1 MKRKLTGKAANPMR
15 ARDEKLLQKLAAYL
29 NFHADA
35 VTEAD
40 VRALSSEFSLPG
52 AQAFALLLAGAL
64 GLDAAENEDDARTV
78 REDFPRMLHPL
89 DAAAYADDPYARAL
103 RAAASR
109 EQSLPD
115 NPTDPAA
122 HSHASRAALSRE
134 DISQTLHPRCAAA
147 DAGAPRESNAD
158 ERRSAS
164 WTLLPQNA
172 AAGTDAPRE
181 SSADERR
188 SASCT
193 LLPQN
198 AAADT
203 DAPRESNADERRSA
217 SCTLLPQN
225 AAADTDAPRE
235 SNADERR
242 SASCT
247 LLPQNAAADT
257 DAPRESNADERRS
270 ALCTLLPQNAAAD
283 AGAPRES
290 NADERR
296 SASWTLLPQN
306 AAAGADAP
314 RESSADE
321 RRSASWTLLP
331 QNAAAGTDAPREP
344 SAGERRSS
352 SCTLL
357 PQNAAAGADAPRE
370 SSADE
375 RRSASWTL
383 LPQNAAAD
391 AGAPRESNA
400 DGHEDASRTRRSR
413 NTLGREN
420 ASQAGAFE
428 LGYASY
434 RPYELFVADDLRA
447 YPDGAVL
454 PVLGYFTRPF
464 AYPVLTENGREWMTA
479 TPNEINTIRP
489 MAEAAHGHV
498 LTLGLGLGYFAFH
511 ALLNPRVE
519 RVTAVERSADAIR
532 LFRERILPAFPR
544 PERLTIL
551 QADAFAAAPALYQ
564 SGQYDFVFAD
574 LWHDA
579 ADGLPMYERLKKMEV
594 PGPEYRYWIEK
605 TLEFYR

>member
-1 MKRKLTGKAANPMR
+1 MRRKPTGKAANPMR
-15 ARDEKLLQKLAAYL
+15 ARDGKLLQKLAVYL

-40 VRALSSEFSLPG
+40 VRALADEFSLTN

-89 DAAAYADDPYARAL
+89 DAAAYANDPYARAL

-164 WTLLPQNA
+164 CTLLPQNA
-172 AAGTDAPRE
+172 AAGADAPRESNADERKRASCTLLPQNAAAGVDAPCE

-198 AAADT
+198 AAAGA
-203 DAPRESNADERRSA
+203 DAPRESNAGGHK
-217 SCTLLPQN
+217 
-225 AAADTDAPRE
+225 DA
-235 SNADERR
+235 
-242 SASCT
+242 
-247 LLPQNAAADT
+247 L
-257 DAPRESNADERRS
+257 
-270 ALCTLLPQNAAAD
+270 
-283 AGAPRES
+283 
-290 NADERR
+290 
-296 SASWTLLPQN
+296 
-306 AAAGADAP
+306 
-314 RESSADE
+314 
-321 RRSASWTLLP
+321 
-331 QNAAAGTDAPREP
+331 
-344 SAGERRSS
+344 
-352 SCTLL
+352 
-357 PQNAAAGADAPRE
+357 
-370 SSADE
+370 
-375 RRSASWTL
+375 
-383 LPQNAAAD
+383 
-391 AGAPRESNA
+391 
-400 DGHEDASRTRRSR
+400 RTRRSR
-413 NTLGREN
+413 NTLGRKN

-544 PERLTIL
+544 PECLTIL

-579 ADGLPMYERLKKMEV
+579 ADGLPMYERLKQMEV

>member
-1 MKRKLTGKAANPMR
+1 MR
-15 ARDEKLLQKLAAYL
+15 ARDGKLLQKLAVYL

-40 VRALSSEFSLPG
+40 VRALADEFSLTN

-89 DAAAYADDPYARAL
+89 DAAAYANDPYARAL

-158 ERRSAS
+158 ERKR
-164 WTLLPQNA
+164 
-172 AAGTDAPRE
+172 
-181 SSADERR
+181 
-188 SASCT
+188 
-193 LLPQN
+193 
-198 AAADT
+198 
-203 DAPRESNADERRSA
+203 
-217 SCTLLPQN
+217 
-225 AAADTDAPRE
+225 
-235 SNADERR
+235 
-242 SASCT
+242 
-247 LLPQNAAADT
+247 
-257 DAPRESNADERRS
+257 
-270 ALCTLLPQNAAAD
+270 
-283 AGAPRES
+283 
-290 NADERR
+290 
-296 SASWTLLPQN
+296 ASWTLLPQN

-314 RESSADE
+314 RES
-321 RRSASWTLLP
+321 
-331 QNAAAGTDAPREP
+331 NAG
-344 SAGERRSS
+344 
-352 SCTLL
+352 
-357 PQNAAAGADAPRE
+357 
-370 SSADE
+370 
-375 RRSASWTL
+375 
-383 LPQNAAAD
+383 
-391 AGAPRESNA
+391 
-400 DGHEDASRTRRSR
+400 GHEDALRTRRSR

-544 PERLTIL
+544 PECLTIL

-579 ADGLPMYERLKKMEV
+579 ADGLPMYERLKQMEV

>member
-1 MKRKLTGKAANPMR
+1 MKRKPTGKAANPMR
-15 ARDEKLLQKLAAYL
+15 ARDEKLLQKLAVYL

-64 GLDAAENEDDARTV
+64 GLDAAENEDDARAV

-89 DAAAYADDPYARAL
+89 DAAVYANDPYARAL

-164 WTLLPQNA
+164 CTLLPQNAAAGADAPRESNADERKRASWTLLPQNA
-172 AAGTDAPRE
+172 AAG
-181 SSADERR
+181 
-188 SASCT
+188 
-193 LLPQN
+193 
-198 AAADT
+198 T

-217 SCTLLPQN
+217 SCTLH
-225 AAADTDAPRE
+225 PR
-235 SNADERR
+235 
-242 SASCT
+242 C
-247 LLPQNAAADT
+247 
-257 DAPRESNADERRS
+257 
-270 ALCTLLPQNAAAD
+270 
-283 AGAPRES
+283 
-290 NADERR
+290 
-296 SASWTLLPQN
+296 

-314 RESSADE
+314 RESNADK
-321 RRSASWTLLP
+321 
-331 QNAAAGTDAPREP
+331 
-344 SAGERRSS
+344 
-352 SCTLL
+352 
-357 PQNAAAGADAPRE
+357 
-370 SSADE
+370 

-489 MAEAAHGHV
+489 AAEAAHGHV

>member
-15 ARDEKLLQKLAAYL
+15 ARDEKLLQKLAVYL

-89 DAAAYADDPYARAL
+89 DAAAYANDPYARAL

-109 EQSLPD
+109 KQSLPD

-134 DISQTLHPRCAAA
+134 DISQTLHPWCAAA
-147 DAGAPRESNAD
+147 GADAPCESSAD
-158 ERRSAS
+158 ERRSAL

-181 SSADERR
+181 S
-188 SASCT
+188 
-193 LLPQN
+193 
-198 AAADT
+198 
-203 DAPRESNADERRSA
+203 NADERRSA
-217 SCTLLPQN
+217 SWP
-225 AAADTDAPRE
+225 
-235 SNADERR
+235 
-242 SASCT
+242 
-247 LLPQNAAADT
+247 
-257 DAPRESNADERRS
+257 
-270 ALCTLLPQNAAAD
+270 LLPQNAAAD

-290 NADERR
+290 NA
-296 SASWTLLPQN
+296 
-306 AAAGADAP
+306 G
-314 RESSADE
+314 
-321 RRSASWTLLP
+321 
-331 QNAAAGTDAPREP
+331 
-344 SAGERRSS
+344 
-352 SCTLL
+352 
-357 PQNAAAGADAPRE
+357 
-370 SSADE
+370 
-375 RRSASWTL
+375 
-383 LPQNAAAD
+383 
-391 AGAPRESNA
+391 
-400 DGHEDASRTRRSR
+400 GHEDASRTRRSR

-489 MAEAAHGHV
+489 MAEAAHGRV

-551 QADAFAAAPALYQ
+551 QADAFATAPALYQ

>member
-1 MKRKLTGKAANPMR
+1 MKRKPTGKAANPMR
-15 ARDEKLLQKLAAYL
+15 ARDEKLLQKLAVYL

-52 AQAFALLLAGAL
+52 AQAFAFLLAGAL

-89 DAAAYADDPYARAL
+89 DAAACANDPYARAL
-103 RAAASR
+103 RATASR
-109 EQSLPD
+109 EQNAPD
-115 NPTDPAA
+115 SPTDAA
-122 HSHASRAALSRE
+122 TRSHASRAALSRE
-134 DISQTLHPRCAAA
+134 DISQTHHPRNIEICADAPRESRADGRENASQTLHPQSAATDADASRERNTAGREDDSRTLRSQNAAA
-147 DAGAPRESNAD
+147 SADAPREPNADGRENASQTIFPQSTTVDTDAPRESCADGHESASRTILPQNAAASAGAPREPSADGRENASRTLLPQSTAASTDASRKRNAD
-158 ERRSAS
+158 GHENVSRTFLPQSTVAIADAPREPNADGREDAS

-172 AAGTDAPRE
+172 AA
-181 SSADERR
+181 SA
-188 SASCT
+188 
-193 LLPQN
+193 
-198 AAADT
+198 
-203 DAPRESNADERRSA
+203 
-217 SCTLLPQN
+217 
-225 AAADTDAPRE
+225 
-235 SNADERR
+235 
-242 SASCT
+242 
-247 LLPQNAAADT
+247 
-257 DAPRESNADERRS
+257 
-270 ALCTLLPQNAAAD
+270 
-283 AGAPRES
+283 
-290 NADERR
+290 
-296 SASWTLLPQN
+296 
-306 AAAGADAP
+306 
-314 RESSADE
+314 
-321 RRSASWTLLP
+321 
-331 QNAAAGTDAPREP
+331 
-344 SAGERRSS
+344 
-352 SCTLL
+352 
-357 PQNAAAGADAPRE
+357 
-370 SSADE
+370 
-375 RRSASWTL
+375 
-383 LPQNAAAD
+383 
-391 AGAPRESNA
+391 
-400 DGHEDASRTRRSR
+400 DASREP
-413 NTLGREN
+413 NALGREN

-454 PVLGYFTRPF
+454 PVLGYFAQPF

-551 QADAFAAAPALYQ
+551 QADAFATAPALYQ

>member
-1 MKRKLTGKAANPMR
+1 MRRKPTGKAANPMR
-15 ARDEKLLQKLAAYL
+15 ARDGKLLQKLAVYL

-40 VRALSSEFSLPG
+40 VRALADEFSLTN

-89 DAAAYADDPYARAL
+89 DAAAYANDPYARAL

-158 ERRSAS
+158 ERKR
-164 WTLLPQNA
+164 
-172 AAGTDAPRE
+172 
-181 SSADERR
+181 
-188 SASCT
+188 
-193 LLPQN
+193 
-198 AAADT
+198 
-203 DAPRESNADERRSA
+203 
-217 SCTLLPQN
+217 
-225 AAADTDAPRE
+225 
-235 SNADERR
+235 
-242 SASCT
+242 
-247 LLPQNAAADT
+247 
-257 DAPRESNADERRS
+257 
-270 ALCTLLPQNAAAD
+270 
-283 AGAPRES
+283 
-290 NADERR
+290 
-296 SASWTLLPQN
+296 ASWTLLPQN

-314 RESSADE
+314 RES
-321 RRSASWTLLP
+321 
-331 QNAAAGTDAPREP
+331 NAG
-344 SAGERRSS
+344 
-352 SCTLL
+352 
-357 PQNAAAGADAPRE
+357 
-370 SSADE
+370 
-375 RRSASWTL
+375 
-383 LPQNAAAD
+383 
-391 AGAPRESNA
+391 
-400 DGHEDASRTRRSR
+400 GHEDALRTRRSR

-544 PERLTIL
+544 PECLTIL

-579 ADGLPMYERLKKMEV
+579 ADGLPMYERLKQMEV

>member
-1 MKRKLTGKAANPMR
+1 MKRKHAGKAANPMR
-15 ARDEKLLQKLAAYL
+15 ARDEKLLQKLAVYL

-40 VRALSSEFSLPG
+40 VRALADEFSLPD

-89 DAAAYADDPYARAL
+89 DAAAYANDPYARAL

-122 HSHASRAALSRE
+122 HSHASRAALSHE

-147 DAGAPRESNAD
+147 
-158 ERRSAS
+158 
-164 WTLLPQNA
+164 
-172 AAGTDAPRE
+172 GT
-181 SSADERR
+181 
-188 SASCT
+188 
-193 LLPQN
+193 
-198 AAADT
+198 
-203 DAPRESNADERRSA
+203 
-217 SCTLLPQN
+217 
-225 AAADTDAPRE
+225 
-235 SNADERR
+235 
-242 SASCT
+242 
-247 LLPQNAAADT
+247 
-257 DAPRESNADERRS
+257 
-270 ALCTLLPQNAAAD
+270 
-283 AGAPRES
+283 
-290 NADERR
+290 
-296 SASWTLLPQN
+296 
-306 AAAGADAP
+306 DAP

-331 QNAAAGTDAPREP
+331 QNAAAGTDAPRE
-344 SAGERRSS
+344 S
-352 SCTLL
+352 
-357 PQNAAAGADAPRE
+357 N
-370 SSADE
+370 ADE

-454 PVLGYFTRPF
+454 PVLGYFAQPF
-464 AYPVLTENGREWMTA
+464 SYPVLTENGREWMTA

-489 MAEAAHGHV
+489 AAEAAHGHV

-532 LFRERILPAFPR
+532 LFRERILPAFPH
-544 PERLTIL
+544 PECLTIL
-551 QADAFAAAPALYQ
+551 QADAFAAAPALYR

-579 ADGLPMYERLKKMEV
+579 ADGLPMYERLKHMEV

>member
-1 MKRKLTGKAANPMR
+1 MR
-15 ARDEKLLQKLAAYL
+15 ARDGKLLQKLAVYL

-64 GLDAAENEDDARTV
+64 GLDAAENEDDARIV

-89 DAAAYADDPYARAL
+89 DAAAYANDPYARAL

-115 NPTDPAA
+115 TTTDPAA
-122 HSHASRAALSRE
+122 RSHASRAALSRE

-147 DAGAPRESNAD
+147 DAGAPRESNAGG
-158 ERRSAS
+158 RRSAS
-164 WTLLPQNA
+164 CTLLPQNA

-181 SSADERR
+181 S
-188 SASCT
+188 
-193 LLPQN
+193 N
-198 AAADT
+198 A
-203 DAPRESNADERRSA
+203 
-217 SCTLLPQN
+217 
-225 AAADTDAPRE
+225 
-235 SNADERR
+235 
-242 SASCT
+242 
-247 LLPQNAAADT
+247 
-257 DAPRESNADERRS
+257 
-270 ALCTLLPQNAAAD
+270 
-283 AGAPRES
+283 G
-290 NADERR
+290 
-296 SASWTLLPQN
+296 
-306 AAAGADAP
+306 
-314 RESSADE
+314 
-321 RRSASWTLLP
+321 
-331 QNAAAGTDAPREP
+331 
-344 SAGERRSS
+344 
-352 SCTLL
+352 
-357 PQNAAAGADAPRE
+357 
-370 SSADE
+370 
-375 RRSASWTL
+375 
-383 LPQNAAAD
+383 
-391 AGAPRESNA
+391 
-400 DGHEDASRTRRSR
+400 GHEDASRTRRSR
-413 NTLGREN
+413 NTLGHEN
-420 ASQAGAFE
+420 TSQAGAFE

-551 QADAFAAAPALYQ
+551 QADAFAAAPALYR

-579 ADGLPMYERLKKMEV
+579 ADGLPMYERLKHMEV

>member
-15 ARDEKLLQKLAAYL
+15 ARDEKLLQKLAVYL

-89 DAAAYADDPYARAL
+89 DAAAYANDPYARAL

-122 HSHASRAALSRE
+122 HSHASRAAASRE

-147 DAGAPRESNAD
+147 DAGAPRESNA
-158 ERRSAS
+158 
-164 WTLLPQNA
+164 
-172 AAGTDAPRE
+172 G
-181 SSADERR
+181 ERR

-203 DAPRESNADERRSA
+203 DAPCESN
-217 SCTLLPQN
+217 
-225 AAADTDAPRE
+225 
-235 SNADERR
+235 
-242 SASCT
+242 
-247 LLPQNAAADT
+247 
-257 DAPRESNADERRS
+257 
-270 ALCTLLPQNAAAD
+270 
-283 AGAPRES
+283 
-290 NADERR
+290 
-296 SASWTLLPQN
+296 
-306 AAAGADAP
+306 
-314 RESSADE
+314 
-321 RRSASWTLLP
+321 
-331 QNAAAGTDAPREP
+331 
-344 SAGERRSS
+344 
-352 SCTLL
+352 
-357 PQNAAAGADAPRE
+357 
-370 SSADE
+370 ADE

-400 DGHEDASRTRRSR
+400 GGHEDASRTRRSR

-420 ASQAGAFE
+420 TSQAGAFE

-489 MAEAAHGHV
+489 AAEAAHGRV

-551 QADAFAAAPALYQ
+551 QADAFAAAPALYR

>member
-1 MKRKLTGKAANPMR
+1 MR
-15 ARDEKLLQKLAAYL
+15 ARDGKLLQKLAVYL

-40 VRALSSEFSLPG
+40 VRALADEFSLTN

-89 DAAAYADDPYARAL
+89 DAAAYANDPYARAL

-147 DAGAPRESNAD
+147 DAGAPRESNAGG
-158 ERRSAS
+158 RRSAS
-164 WTLLPQNA
+164 
-172 AAGTDAPRE
+172 
-181 SSADERR
+181 
-188 SASCT
+188 
-193 LLPQN
+193 
-198 AAADT
+198 
-203 DAPRESNADERRSA
+203 
-217 SCTLLPQN
+217 
-225 AAADTDAPRE
+225 
-235 SNADERR
+235 
-242 SASCT
+242 
-247 LLPQNAAADT
+247 
-257 DAPRESNADERRS
+257 
-270 ALCTLLPQNAAAD
+270 CTLLPQNAAAD

-290 NADERR
+290 NA
-296 SASWTLLPQN
+296 
-306 AAAGADAP
+306 G
-314 RESSADE
+314 
-321 RRSASWTLLP
+321 
-331 QNAAAGTDAPREP
+331 
-344 SAGERRSS
+344 
-352 SCTLL
+352 
-357 PQNAAAGADAPRE
+357 
-370 SSADE
+370 
-375 RRSASWTL
+375 
-383 LPQNAAAD
+383 
-391 AGAPRESNA
+391 
-400 DGHEDASRTRRSR
+400 GHEDALRTRRSR

-579 ADGLPMYERLKKMEV
+579 ADGLPMYERLKQMEV

>member
-1 MKRKLTGKAANPMR
+1 MGAPHEPSA
-15 ARDEKLLQKLAAYL
+15 DERRSASWTLLPQ
-29 NFHADA
+29 N
-35 VTEAD
+35 
-40 VRALSSEFSLPG
+40 
-52 AQAFALLLAGAL
+52 
-64 GLDAAENEDDARTV
+64 
-78 REDFPRMLHPL
+78 
-89 DAAAYADDPYARAL
+89 
-103 RAAASR
+103 
-109 EQSLPD
+109 
-115 NPTDPAA
+115 
-122 HSHASRAALSRE
+122 
-134 DISQTLHPRCAAA
+134 AAA

-164 WTLLPQNA
+164 
-172 AAGTDAPRE
+172 
-181 SSADERR
+181 
-188 SASCT
+188 
-193 LLPQN
+193 
-198 AAADT
+198 
-203 DAPRESNADERRSA
+203 
-217 SCTLLPQN
+217 
-225 AAADTDAPRE
+225 
-235 SNADERR
+235 
-242 SASCT
+242 
-247 LLPQNAAADT
+247 
-257 DAPRESNADERRS
+257 
-270 ALCTLLPQNAAAD
+270 CTLLPQNAAAD

-314 RESSADE
+314 RESNADE
-321 RRSASWTLLP
+321 RKRASWTLLP
-331 QNAAAGTDAPREP
+331 QNAAAGTD
-344 SAGERRSS
+344 
-352 SCTLL
+352 
-357 PQNAAAGADAPRE
+357 
-370 SSADE
+370 
-375 RRSASWTL
+375 
-383 LPQNAAAD
+383 
-391 AGAPRESNA
+391 APRESNA

-420 ASQAGAFE
+420 TSQAGAFE

-454 PVLGYFTRPF
+454 PVLGYFAQPF

-532 LFRERILPAFPR
+532 LFRERILPTFPR

-551 QADAFAAAPALYQ
+551 QADAFAAAPALYR

-579 ADGLPMYERLKKMEV
+579 ADGLPMYERLKHMEV

>member
-15 ARDEKLLQKLAAYL
+15 ARDEKLLQKLAVYL

-89 DAAAYADDPYARAL
+89 DAAAYANDPYARAL

-115 NPTDPAA
+115 NPADPAA

-181 SSADERR
+181 SNAGGRR

-193 LLPQN
+193 LHPQ
-198 AAADT
+198 
-203 DAPRESNADERRSA
+203 
-217 SCTLLPQN
+217 
-225 AAADTDAPRE
+225 
-235 SNADERR
+235 
-242 SASCT
+242 
-247 LLPQNAAADT
+247 
-257 DAPRESNADERRS
+257 
-270 ALCTLLPQNAAAD
+270 
-283 AGAPRES
+283 
-290 NADERR
+290 
-296 SASWTLLPQN
+296 
-306 AAAGADAP
+306 
-314 RESSADE
+314 
-321 RRSASWTLLP
+321 
-331 QNAAAGTDAPREP
+331 
-344 SAGERRSS
+344 
-352 SCTLL
+352 
-357 PQNAAAGADAPRE
+357 
-370 SSADE
+370 
-375 RRSASWTL
+375 
-383 LPQNAAAD
+383 
-391 AGAPRESNA
+391 
-400 DGHEDASRTRRSR
+400 

-532 LFRERILPAFPR
+532 LFRERILPTFPR

-551 QADAFAAAPALYQ
+551 QADAFAAAPALYR

-579 ADGLPMYERLKKMEV
+579 ADGLPMYERLKHMEV

>member
-1 MKRKLTGKAANPMR
+1 MKRKPTGKAANPMR
-15 ARDEKLLQKLAAYL
+15 ARDEKLLQKLAVYL

-40 VRALSSEFSLPG
+40 VRALADEFSLTN

-64 GLDAAENEDDARTV
+64 GLDAAENEEDARTV

-89 DAAAYADDPYARAL
+89 DAAAYANDPYARAL

-115 NPTDPAA
+115 KPTDPAA
-122 HSHASRAALSRE
+122 HFHASRAALSRE
-134 DISQTLHPRCAAA
+134 DISHTLHPRCAAA
-147 DAGAPRESNAD
+147 DAGAPRESNA
-158 ERRSAS
+158 
-164 WTLLPQNA
+164 
-172 AAGTDAPRE
+172 GG
-181 SSADERR
+181 RR

-198 AAADT
+198 AAAGT

-235 SNADERR
+235 SNAGGRR
-242 SASCT
+242 SAS
-247 LLPQNAAADT
+247 
-257 DAPRESNADERRS
+257 
-270 ALCTLLPQNAAAD
+270 CTLLPQNAAAD

-296 SASWTLLPQN
+296 SASCTLLPQN

-331 QNAAAGTDAPREP
+331 QNAAAGTDAPRE
-344 SAGERRSS
+344 SNADERRSAS
-352 SCTLL
+352 WTLL
-357 PQNAAAGADAPRE
+357 PQNAAAGTDAPRE
-370 SSADE
+370 SNAGE
-375 RRSASWTL
+375 RKSASWTL

-400 DGHEDASRTRRSR
+400 DERRSASCTLLPQNAAAGADAPRESNAGGHEDALRTRRSR

-544 PERLTIL
+544 PECLTIL

-579 ADGLPMYERLKKMEV
+579 ADGLPMYERLKQMEV

>member
-1 MKRKLTGKAANPMR
+1 MRRKPTGKATNPMR
-15 ARDEKLLQKLAAYL
+15 ARDGKLLQKLAVYL

-40 VRALSSEFSLPG
+40 VRALADEFSLTN

-89 DAAAYADDPYARAL
+89 DAAAYANDPYARAL

-115 NPTDPAA
+115 KPTDPAA
-122 HSHASRAALSRE
+122 HFHASRAALSRE
-134 DISQTLHPRCAAA
+134 DISHTLHPRCAAA

-158 ERRSAS
+158 ERKRASWTLLPQNAAAGADAPRESNADERKRAS

-181 SSADERR
+181 S
-188 SASCT
+188 
-193 LLPQN
+193 N
-198 AAADT
+198 A
-203 DAPRESNADERRSA
+203 
-217 SCTLLPQN
+217 
-225 AAADTDAPRE
+225 
-235 SNADERR
+235 
-242 SASCT
+242 
-247 LLPQNAAADT
+247 
-257 DAPRESNADERRS
+257 
-270 ALCTLLPQNAAAD
+270 
-283 AGAPRES
+283 G
-290 NADERR
+290 ERR

-314 RESSADE
+314 RES
-321 RRSASWTLLP
+321 
-331 QNAAAGTDAPREP
+331 NAG
-344 SAGERRSS
+344 
-352 SCTLL
+352 
-357 PQNAAAGADAPRE
+357 
-370 SSADE
+370 
-375 RRSASWTL
+375 
-383 LPQNAAAD
+383 
-391 AGAPRESNA
+391 
-400 DGHEDASRTRRSR
+400 GHEDALRTRRSR

-544 PERLTIL
+544 PECLTIL

-579 ADGLPMYERLKKMEV
+579 ADGLPMYERLKQMEV

>member
-1 MKRKLTGKAANPMR
+1 MRRKPTGKAANPMR
-15 ARDEKLLQKLAAYL
+15 ARDGKLLQKLAVYL

-40 VRALSSEFSLPG
+40 VRALADEFSLTN

-89 DAAAYADDPYARAL
+89 DAAAYANDPYARAL

-164 WTLLPQNA
+164 
-172 AAGTDAPRE
+172 
-181 SSADERR
+181 
-188 SASCT
+188 CT

-203 DAPRESNADERRSA
+203 DAPRESNAGGRRSA
-217 SCTLLPQN
+217 S
-225 AAADTDAPRE
+225 
-235 SNADERR
+235 
-242 SASCT
+242 
-247 LLPQNAAADT
+247 
-257 DAPRESNADERRS
+257 
-270 ALCTLLPQNAAAD
+270 CTLLPQNAAAD

-290 NADERR
+290 NA
-296 SASWTLLPQN
+296 
-306 AAAGADAP
+306 G
-314 RESSADE
+314 
-321 RRSASWTLLP
+321 
-331 QNAAAGTDAPREP
+331 
-344 SAGERRSS
+344 
-352 SCTLL
+352 
-357 PQNAAAGADAPRE
+357 
-370 SSADE
+370 
-375 RRSASWTL
+375 
-383 LPQNAAAD
+383 
-391 AGAPRESNA
+391 
-400 DGHEDASRTRRSR
+400 GHEDALRTRRSR

-544 PERLTIL
+544 PECLTIL

-579 ADGLPMYERLKKMEV
+579 ADGLPMYERLKQMEV

>member
-1 MKRKLTGKAANPMR
+1 MRRKPTGKAANPMR
-15 ARDEKLLQKLAAYL
+15 ARDGKLLQKLAVYL

-40 VRALSSEFSLPG
+40 VRALADEFSLTN

-89 DAAAYADDPYARAL
+89 DAAAYANDPYARAL

-147 DAGAPRESNAD
+147 GA
-158 ERRSAS
+158 
-164 WTLLPQNA
+164 
-172 AAGTDAPRE
+172 
-181 SSADERR
+181 
-188 SASCT
+188 
-193 LLPQN
+193 
-198 AAADT
+198 

-225 AAADTDAPRE
+225 AAAGTDAPRE
-235 SNADERR
+235 SNADERKR
-242 SASCT
+242 ASCT
-247 LLPQNAAADT
+247 LLPQNAAAGA
-257 DAPRESNADERRS
+257 DAPCESSADERRS
-270 ALCTLLPQNAAAD
+270 ASCTLLPQNAAAD

-296 SASWTLLPQN
+296 SAS
-306 AAAGADAP
+306 
-314 RESSADE
+314 
-321 RRSASWTLLP
+321 
-331 QNAAAGTDAPREP
+331 
-344 SAGERRSS
+344 
-352 SCTLL
+352 CTLL

-370 SSADE
+370 S
-375 RRSASWTL
+375 
-383 LPQNAAAD
+383 NA
-391 AGAPRESNA
+391 G
-400 DGHEDASRTRRSR
+400 GHEDALRTRRSR

-544 PERLTIL
+544 PECLTIL

-579 ADGLPMYERLKKMEV
+579 ADGLPMYERLKQMEV

>member
-1 MKRKLTGKAANPMR
+1 MR
-15 ARDEKLLQKLAAYL
+15 ARDGKLLQKLAVYL

-40 VRALSSEFSLPG
+40 VRALADEFSLTN

-89 DAAAYADDPYARAL
+89 DAAAYANDPYARAL

-115 NPTDPAA
+115 KPTDPAA
-122 HSHASRAALSRE
+122 HFHASRAALSRE
-134 DISQTLHPRCAAA
+134 DISHTLHPRCAAA
-147 DAGAPRESNAD
+147 DAGAPRVSNAGG
-158 ERRSAS
+158 RRSAS
-164 WTLLPQNA
+164 CTLLPQNA

-181 SSADERR
+181 S
-188 SASCT
+188 
-193 LLPQN
+193 N
-198 AAADT
+198 A
-203 DAPRESNADERRSA
+203 
-217 SCTLLPQN
+217 
-225 AAADTDAPRE
+225 
-235 SNADERR
+235 
-242 SASCT
+242 
-247 LLPQNAAADT
+247 
-257 DAPRESNADERRS
+257 
-270 ALCTLLPQNAAAD
+270 
-283 AGAPRES
+283 G
-290 NADERR
+290 ERR

-314 RESSADE
+314 RES
-321 RRSASWTLLP
+321 
-331 QNAAAGTDAPREP
+331 NAG
-344 SAGERRSS
+344 
-352 SCTLL
+352 
-357 PQNAAAGADAPRE
+357 
-370 SSADE
+370 
-375 RRSASWTL
+375 
-383 LPQNAAAD
+383 
-391 AGAPRESNA
+391 
-400 DGHEDASRTRRSR
+400 GHEDALRTRRSR

-544 PERLTIL
+544 PECLTIL

-579 ADGLPMYERLKKMEV
+579 ADGLPMYERLKQMEV

>member
-1 MKRKLTGKAANPMR
+1 MKRKHAGKAANPMR
-15 ARDEKLLQKLAAYL
+15 ARDEKLLQKLAVYL

-89 DAAAYADDPYARAL
+89 DAAAYANDPYARAL

-164 WTLLPQNA
+164 CTLLPQNA
-172 AAGTDAPRE
+172 AAG
-181 SSADERR
+181 AD
-188 SASCT
+188 
-193 LLPQN
+193 
-198 AAADT
+198 
-203 DAPRESNADERRSA
+203 
-217 SCTLLPQN
+217 
-225 AAADTDAPRE
+225 
-235 SNADERR
+235 
-242 SASCT
+242 
-247 LLPQNAAADT
+247 
-257 DAPRESNADERRS
+257 
-270 ALCTLLPQNAAAD
+270 
-283 AGAPRES
+283 APRES

-306 AAAGADAP
+306 AAAG
-314 RESSADE
+314 
-321 RRSASWTLLP
+321 
-331 QNAAAGTDAPREP
+331 TD
-344 SAGERRSS
+344 
-352 SCTLL
+352 
-357 PQNAAAGADAPRE
+357 
-370 SSADE
+370 
-375 RRSASWTL
+375 
-383 LPQNAAAD
+383 
-391 AGAPRESNA
+391 APRESNA
-400 DGHEDASRTRRSR
+400 GGHEDASRTRRSR

-551 QADAFAAAPALYQ
+551 QADAFAAAPALYR

-579 ADGLPMYERLKKMEV
+579 ADGLPMYERLKHMEV

-605 TLEFYR
+605 TLEFY

>member
-1 MKRKLTGKAANPMR
+1 MR
-15 ARDEKLLQKLAAYL
+15 ARDEKLLQKLAVYL

-40 VRALSSEFSLPG
+40 VRALADEFSLTN

-64 GLDAAENEDDARTV
+64 GLDAAENEEDARTV

-89 DAAAYADDPYARAL
+89 DAAAYANDPYARAL

-115 NPTDPAA
+115 KPTDPAA
-122 HSHASRAALSRE
+122 HFHASRAALSRE
-134 DISQTLHPRCAAA
+134 DISHTLHPRCAAA
-147 DAGAPRESNAD
+147 DAGAPRESNA
-158 ERRSAS
+158 
-164 WTLLPQNA
+164 
-172 AAGTDAPRE
+172 GG
-181 SSADERR
+181 RR

-198 AAADT
+198 AAA
-203 DAPRESNADERRSA
+203 
-217 SCTLLPQN
+217 
-225 AAADTDAPRE
+225 
-235 SNADERR
+235 
-242 SASCT
+242 
-247 LLPQNAAADT
+247 
-257 DAPRESNADERRS
+257 
-270 ALCTLLPQNAAAD
+270 
-283 AGAPRES
+283 
-290 NADERR
+290 
-296 SASWTLLPQN
+296 
-306 AAAGADAP
+306 
-314 RESSADE
+314 
-321 RRSASWTLLP
+321 
-331 QNAAAGTDAPREP
+331 GTD
-344 SAGERRSS
+344 
-352 SCTLL
+352 
-357 PQNAAAGADAPRE
+357 
-370 SSADE
+370 
-375 RRSASWTL
+375 
-383 LPQNAAAD
+383 
-391 AGAPRESNA
+391 APRESNA

-454 PVLGYFTRPF
+454 PVLGYFAQPF

-489 MAEAAHGHV
+489 MAEAAHGRV
-498 LTLGLGLGYFAFH
+498 LTLGLGLGYFAFR

-544 PERLTIL
+544 PECLTIL

-579 ADGLPMYERLKKMEV
+579 ADGLPMYERLKQMEV

>member
-1 MKRKLTGKAANPMR
+1 M
-15 ARDEKLLQKLAAYL
+15 
-29 NFHADA
+29 
-35 VTEAD
+35 
-40 VRALSSEFSLPG
+40 
-52 AQAFALLLAGAL
+52 
-64 GLDAAENEDDARTV
+64 
-78 REDFPRMLHPL
+78 
-89 DAAAYADDPYARAL
+89 
-103 RAAASR
+103 
-109 EQSLPD
+109 
-115 NPTDPAA
+115 
-122 HSHASRAALSRE
+122 
-134 DISQTLHPRCAAA
+134 
-147 DAGAPRESNAD
+147 GAP
-158 ERRSAS
+158 
-164 WTLLPQNA
+164 P
-172 AAGTDAPRE
+172 
-181 SSADERR
+181 
-188 SASCT
+188 
-193 LLPQN
+193 
-198 AAADT
+198 
-203 DAPRESNADERRSA
+203 
-217 SCTLLPQN
+217 
-225 AAADTDAPRE
+225 
-235 SNADERR
+235 
-242 SASCT
+242 
-247 LLPQNAAADT
+247 
-257 DAPRESNADERRS
+257 
-270 ALCTLLPQNAAAD
+270 
-283 AGAPRES
+283 
-290 NADERR
+290 
-296 SASWTLLPQN
+296 
-306 AAAGADAP
+306 
-314 RESSADE
+314 
-321 RRSASWTLLP
+321 
-331 QNAAAGTDAPREP
+331 EP
-344 SAGERRSS
+344 
-352 SCTLL
+352 
-357 PQNAAAGADAPRE
+357 
-370 SSADE
+370 SADE

-391 AGAPRESNA
+391 SGAPRESNADERSSASCTLLPQNAAAGTDAPRESNA

-544 PERLTIL
+544 PECLTIL

-579 ADGLPMYERLKKMEV
+579 ADGLPMYELLKHMEV

>member
-15 ARDEKLLQKLAAYL
+15 ARDEKLLQKLAVYL

-89 DAAAYADDPYARAL
+89 DAAAYANDPYARAL

-134 DISQTLHPRCAAA
+134 DISQTLHPRYAAA

-181 SSADERR
+181 S
-188 SASCT
+188 
-193 LLPQN
+193 N
-198 AAADT
+198 A
-203 DAPRESNADERRSA
+203 
-217 SCTLLPQN
+217 
-225 AAADTDAPRE
+225 
-235 SNADERR
+235 
-242 SASCT
+242 
-247 LLPQNAAADT
+247 
-257 DAPRESNADERRS
+257 
-270 ALCTLLPQNAAAD
+270 
-283 AGAPRES
+283 G
-290 NADERR
+290 
-296 SASWTLLPQN
+296 
-306 AAAGADAP
+306 
-314 RESSADE
+314 
-321 RRSASWTLLP
+321 
-331 QNAAAGTDAPREP
+331 
-344 SAGERRSS
+344 
-352 SCTLL
+352 
-357 PQNAAAGADAPRE
+357 
-370 SSADE
+370 
-375 RRSASWTL
+375 
-383 LPQNAAAD
+383 
-391 AGAPRESNA
+391 
-400 DGHEDASRTRRSR
+400 GHEDASRTRRSR

-551 QADAFAAAPALYQ
+551 QADAFAAAPALYR

>member
-1 MKRKLTGKAANPMR
+1 MKRKPTGKAANPMR
-15 ARDEKLLQKLAAYL
+15 ARDEKLLQKLAVYL

-40 VRALSSEFSLPG
+40 VRALADEFSLTN

-64 GLDAAENEDDARTV
+64 GLDAAENEEDARTV

-89 DAAAYADDPYARAL
+89 DAAAYANDPYARAL

-115 NPTDPAA
+115 KPTDPAA
-122 HSHASRAALSRE
+122 HFHASRAALSRE
-134 DISQTLHPRCAAA
+134 DISHTLHPRCAAA
-147 DAGAPRESNAD
+147 DAGAPRESNAGGRRSASCTLLPQNAAADAGAPRESNADERKRASCTLLPQNAAAGTDAPRESNAD

-164 WTLLPQNA
+164 CTLLPQNA

-203 DAPRESNADERRSA
+203 DAPRESNADK
-217 SCTLLPQN
+217 
-225 AAADTDAPRE
+225 
-235 SNADERR
+235 
-242 SASCT
+242 
-247 LLPQNAAADT
+247 
-257 DAPRESNADERRS
+257 
-270 ALCTLLPQNAAAD
+270 
-283 AGAPRES
+283 
-290 NADERR
+290 
-296 SASWTLLPQN
+296 
-306 AAAGADAP
+306 
-314 RESSADE
+314 
-321 RRSASWTLLP
+321 
-331 QNAAAGTDAPREP
+331 
-344 SAGERRSS
+344 
-352 SCTLL
+352 
-357 PQNAAAGADAPRE
+357 
-370 SSADE
+370 

-400 DGHEDASRTRRSR
+400 DERKRASWTLLPQNAAAGTDAPRESNAGERRSASWTLLPQNAAAGADAPRESNAGGHEDALRTRRSR

-544 PERLTIL
+544 PECLTIL

-579 ADGLPMYERLKKMEV
+579 ADGLPMYERLKHMEV

>member
-1 MKRKLTGKAANPMR
+1 MR
-15 ARDEKLLQKLAAYL
+15 ARDEKLLQKLAVYL

-89 DAAAYADDPYARAL
+89 DAAAYANDPYARAL

-164 WTLLPQNA
+164 CTLLPQNA
-172 AAGTDAPRE
+172 AAGTD
-181 SSADERR
+181 
-188 SASCT
+188 
-193 LLPQN
+193 
-198 AAADT
+198 
-203 DAPRESNADERRSA
+203 
-217 SCTLLPQN
+217 
-225 AAADTDAPRE
+225 
-235 SNADERR
+235 
-242 SASCT
+242 
-247 LLPQNAAADT
+247 
-257 DAPRESNADERRS
+257 
-270 ALCTLLPQNAAAD
+270 
-283 AGAPRES
+283 
-290 NADERR
+290 
-296 SASWTLLPQN
+296 
-306 AAAGADAP
+306 
-314 RESSADE
+314 
-321 RRSASWTLLP
+321 
-331 QNAAAGTDAPREP
+331 
-344 SAGERRSS
+344 
-352 SCTLL
+352 
-357 PQNAAAGADAPRE
+357 
-370 SSADE
+370 
-375 RRSASWTL
+375 
-383 LPQNAAAD
+383 
-391 AGAPRESNA
+391 APRESNA

-519 RVTAVERSADAIR
+519 SVTAVERSADAIR
-532 LFRERILPAFPR
+532 LFRERILPAFPH
-544 PERLTIL
+544 PECLTIL
-551 QADAFAAAPALYQ
+551 QADAFAAAPALYR

-579 ADGLPMYERLKKMEV
+579 ADGLPMYERLKHMEV

>member
-1 MKRKLTGKAANPMR
+1 MKRKPTGKAANPMR
-15 ARDEKLLQKLAAYL
+15 ARDEKLLQKLAVYL

-40 VRALSSEFSLPG
+40 VRALASEFSLPG

-64 GLDAAENEDDARTV
+64 GLDAAENEEDARTV

-89 DAAAYADDPYARAL
+89 DAAACADDPYARAL

-147 DAGAPRESNAD
+147 DAGAPRESNAGG
-158 ERRSAS
+158 RRSAS
-164 WTLLPQNA
+164 CTLLPQNA

-181 SSADERR
+181 S
-188 SASCT
+188 
-193 LLPQN
+193 N
-198 AAADT
+198 A
-203 DAPRESNADERRSA
+203 
-217 SCTLLPQN
+217 
-225 AAADTDAPRE
+225 
-235 SNADERR
+235 
-242 SASCT
+242 
-247 LLPQNAAADT
+247 
-257 DAPRESNADERRS
+257 
-270 ALCTLLPQNAAAD
+270 
-283 AGAPRES
+283 G
-290 NADERR
+290 
-296 SASWTLLPQN
+296 
-306 AAAGADAP
+306 
-314 RESSADE
+314 
-321 RRSASWTLLP
+321 
-331 QNAAAGTDAPREP
+331 
-344 SAGERRSS
+344 
-352 SCTLL
+352 
-357 PQNAAAGADAPRE
+357 
-370 SSADE
+370 
-375 RRSASWTL
+375 
-383 LPQNAAAD
+383 
-391 AGAPRESNA
+391 
-400 DGHEDASRTRRSR
+400 GHEDASRTRRSR
-413 NTLGREN
+413 NTLGHEN
-420 ASQAGAFE
+420 TSQAGAFE

-551 QADAFAAAPALYQ
+551 QADAFAAAPALYR

-579 ADGLPMYERLKKMEV
+579 ADGLPMYERLKHMEV

>member
-1 MKRKLTGKAANPMR
+1 MKRKPTGKAANPMR
-15 ARDEKLLQKLAAYL
+15 ARDGKLLQTLAVYQ

-40 VRALSSEFSLPG
+40 VRALADEFSLTT

-64 GLDAAENEDDARTV
+64 GLDAAENEEDARTV

-89 DAAAYADDPYARAL
+89 DAAAYANDPYARAL

-115 NPTDPAA
+115 KPTDPAA
-122 HSHASRAALSRE
+122 HFHASRAALSRE
-134 DISQTLHPRCAAA
+134 DISHTLHPRCAAA
-147 DAGAPRESNAD
+147 DAGAPRESNAGG
-158 ERRSAS
+158 RRSAS
-164 WTLLPQNA
+164 
-172 AAGTDAPRE
+172 
-181 SSADERR
+181 
-188 SASCT
+188 
-193 LLPQN
+193 
-198 AAADT
+198 
-203 DAPRESNADERRSA
+203 
-217 SCTLLPQN
+217 
-225 AAADTDAPRE
+225 
-235 SNADERR
+235 
-242 SASCT
+242 
-247 LLPQNAAADT
+247 
-257 DAPRESNADERRS
+257 
-270 ALCTLLPQNAAAD
+270 CTLLPQNAAAD

-290 NADERR
+290 NA
-296 SASWTLLPQN
+296 
-306 AAAGADAP
+306 G
-314 RESSADE
+314 
-321 RRSASWTLLP
+321 
-331 QNAAAGTDAPREP
+331 
-344 SAGERRSS
+344 
-352 SCTLL
+352 
-357 PQNAAAGADAPRE
+357 
-370 SSADE
+370 
-375 RRSASWTL
+375 
-383 LPQNAAAD
+383 
-391 AGAPRESNA
+391 
-400 DGHEDASRTRRSR
+400 GHEDALRTRRSR

-544 PERLTIL
+544 PECLTIL

-579 ADGLPMYERLKKMEV
+579 ADGLPMYERLKQMEV

>member
-1 MKRKLTGKAANPMR
+1 MR
-15 ARDEKLLQKLAAYL
+15 ARDEKLLQKLAVYL

-35 VTEAD
+35 VTESD
-40 VRALSSEFSLPG
+40 VRALADEFSLPD

-64 GLDAAENEDDARTV
+64 GLDAAENEEDARTV

-89 DAAAYADDPYARAL
+89 DAAAYANDPYARAL

-134 DISQTLHPRCAAA
+134 DISQTLHPRCVAA

-164 WTLLPQNA
+164 
-172 AAGTDAPRE
+172 
-181 SSADERR
+181 
-188 SASCT
+188 
-193 LLPQN
+193 
-198 AAADT
+198 
-203 DAPRESNADERRSA
+203 
-217 SCTLLPQN
+217 
-225 AAADTDAPRE
+225 
-235 SNADERR
+235 
-242 SASCT
+242 
-247 LLPQNAAADT
+247 
-257 DAPRESNADERRS
+257 
-270 ALCTLLPQNAAAD
+270 CTLLPQNAAAD

-296 SASWTLLPQN
+296 SAS
-306 AAAGADAP
+306 
-314 RESSADE
+314 
-321 RRSASWTLLP
+321 
-331 QNAAAGTDAPREP
+331 
-344 SAGERRSS
+344 
-352 SCTLL
+352 C
-357 PQNAAAGADAPRE
+357 
-370 SSADE
+370 
-375 RRSASWTL
+375 TL

-519 RVTAVERSADAIR
+519 SVTAVERSADAIR

-579 ADGLPMYERLKKMEV
+579 ADGLPMYERLKQMEV

>member
-1 MKRKLTGKAANPMR
+1 MKRKPTGKAANPMR
-15 ARDEKLLQKLAAYL
+15 ARDGKLLQKLAVYL

-40 VRALSSEFSLPG
+40 VRALADEFSLTN

-89 DAAAYADDPYARAL
+89 DAAAYANDPYARAL

-181 SSADERR
+181 S
-188 SASCT
+188 
-193 LLPQN
+193 N
-198 AAADT
+198 A
-203 DAPRESNADERRSA
+203 
-217 SCTLLPQN
+217 
-225 AAADTDAPRE
+225 
-235 SNADERR
+235 
-242 SASCT
+242 
-247 LLPQNAAADT
+247 
-257 DAPRESNADERRS
+257 
-270 ALCTLLPQNAAAD
+270 
-283 AGAPRES
+283 GG
-290 NADERR
+290 RR

-314 RESSADE
+314 RES
-321 RRSASWTLLP
+321 
-331 QNAAAGTDAPREP
+331 N
-344 SAGERRSS
+344 
-352 SCTLL
+352 
-357 PQNAAAGADAPRE
+357 
-370 SSADE
+370 ADE

-400 DGHEDASRTRRSR
+400 DARRSASCTLLPQNAAAGADAPRESNAGGHEDASRTRRSR

-454 PVLGYFTRPF
+454 PVLGYFAQPF

-489 MAEAAHGHV
+489 AAEAAHGHV

-551 QADAFAAAPALYQ
+551 QADAFAAAPALYR

-579 ADGLPMYERLKKMEV
+579 ADGLPMYERLKQMEV

>member
-1 MKRKLTGKAANPMR
+1 MKRKPTGKAANPMR
-15 ARDEKLLQKLAAYL
+15 ARDEKLLQKLAVYL

-64 GLDAAENEDDARTV
+64 GLDAAENEDDARIV

-89 DAAAYADDPYARAL
+89 DAAACADDPYARAL

-164 WTLLPQNA
+164 
-172 AAGTDAPRE
+172 
-181 SSADERR
+181 
-188 SASCT
+188 
-193 LLPQN
+193 
-198 AAADT
+198 
-203 DAPRESNADERRSA
+203 
-217 SCTLLPQN
+217 
-225 AAADTDAPRE
+225 
-235 SNADERR
+235 
-242 SASCT
+242 
-247 LLPQNAAADT
+247 
-257 DAPRESNADERRS
+257 
-270 ALCTLLPQNAAAD
+270 
-283 AGAPRES
+283 
-290 NADERR
+290 
-296 SASWTLLPQN
+296 
-306 AAAGADAP
+306 
-314 RESSADE
+314 
-321 RRSASWTLLP
+321 
-331 QNAAAGTDAPREP
+331 
-344 SAGERRSS
+344 
-352 SCTLL
+352 CTLL

-370 SSADE
+370 S
-375 RRSASWTL
+375 
-383 LPQNAAAD
+383 NA
-391 AGAPRESNA
+391 G
-400 DGHEDASRTRRSR
+400 GHEDASRTRRSR
-413 NTLGREN
+413 NTLGHEN
-420 ASQAGAFE
+420 TSQAGAFE

-519 RVTAVERSADAIR
+519 RVTAVERSADVIR

-579 ADGLPMYERLKKMEV
+579 ADGLPMYERLKQMEV

>member
-1 MKRKLTGKAANPMR
+1 MR
-15 ARDEKLLQKLAAYL
+15 ARDGKLLQKLAVYL

-40 VRALSSEFSLPG
+40 VRALADEFSLTN

-89 DAAAYADDPYARAL
+89 DAAAYANDPYARAL

-115 NPTDPAA
+115 KPTDPAA
-122 HSHASRAALSRE
+122 HFHASRAALSRE
-134 DISQTLHPRCAAA
+134 DISHTLHPRCAAA

-158 ERRSAS
+158 ERKRASWTLLPQNAAAGADAPRESNADERKRAS

-181 SSADERR
+181 S
-188 SASCT
+188 
-193 LLPQN
+193 N
-198 AAADT
+198 A
-203 DAPRESNADERRSA
+203 
-217 SCTLLPQN
+217 
-225 AAADTDAPRE
+225 
-235 SNADERR
+235 
-242 SASCT
+242 
-247 LLPQNAAADT
+247 
-257 DAPRESNADERRS
+257 
-270 ALCTLLPQNAAAD
+270 
-283 AGAPRES
+283 G
-290 NADERR
+290 ERR

-314 RESSADE
+314 RES
-321 RRSASWTLLP
+321 
-331 QNAAAGTDAPREP
+331 NAG
-344 SAGERRSS
+344 
-352 SCTLL
+352 
-357 PQNAAAGADAPRE
+357 
-370 SSADE
+370 
-375 RRSASWTL
+375 
-383 LPQNAAAD
+383 
-391 AGAPRESNA
+391 
-400 DGHEDASRTRRSR
+400 GHEDALRTRRSR

-544 PERLTIL
+544 PECLTIL

-579 ADGLPMYERLKKMEV
+579 ADGLPMYERLKQMEV

>member
-1 MKRKLTGKAANPMR
+1 MKRKPTGKAANPMR
-15 ARDEKLLQKLAAYL
+15 ARDEKLLQKLAVYL

-40 VRALSSEFSLPG
+40 VRALAGEFSLTN

-64 GLDAAENEDDARTV
+64 GLDAAENEEDARIV

-89 DAAAYADDPYARAL
+89 DAAAYANDPYARAL

-147 DAGAPRESNAD
+147 DAGAPRESNA
-158 ERRSAS
+158 
-164 WTLLPQNA
+164 
-172 AAGTDAPRE
+172 GG
-181 SSADERR
+181 RR

-198 AAADT
+198 AAA
-203 DAPRESNADERRSA
+203 
-217 SCTLLPQN
+217 
-225 AAADTDAPRE
+225 
-235 SNADERR
+235 
-242 SASCT
+242 
-247 LLPQNAAADT
+247 
-257 DAPRESNADERRS
+257 
-270 ALCTLLPQNAAAD
+270 
-283 AGAPRES
+283 
-290 NADERR
+290 
-296 SASWTLLPQN
+296 
-306 AAAGADAP
+306 
-314 RESSADE
+314 
-321 RRSASWTLLP
+321 
-331 QNAAAGTDAPREP
+331 GTD
-344 SAGERRSS
+344 
-352 SCTLL
+352 
-357 PQNAAAGADAPRE
+357 
-370 SSADE
+370 
-375 RRSASWTL
+375 
-383 LPQNAAAD
+383 
-391 AGAPRESNA
+391 APRESNA

-454 PVLGYFTRPF
+454 PVLGYFAQPF

-551 QADAFAAAPALYQ
+551 QADAFAAAPALYR

-579 ADGLPMYERLKKMEV
+579 ADGLPMYERLKHMEV

>member
-1 MKRKLTGKAANPMR
+1 MRRKPTGKAANPMR
-15 ARDEKLLQKLAAYL
+15 ARDEKLLQKLAVYL

-40 VRALSSEFSLPG
+40 VRALADEFSLPG

-89 DAAAYADDPYARAL
+89 DAAAYVNDPYARAL

-109 EQSLPD
+109 EQSLSD
-115 NPTDPAA
+115 NPADPAA

-181 SSADERR
+181 
-188 SASCT
+188 
-193 LLPQN
+193 
-198 AAADT
+198 
-203 DAPRESNADERRSA
+203 
-217 SCTLLPQN
+217 
-225 AAADTDAPRE
+225 
-235 SNADERR
+235 
-242 SASCT
+242 
-247 LLPQNAAADT
+247 
-257 DAPRESNADERRS
+257 
-270 ALCTLLPQNAAAD
+270 
-283 AGAPRES
+283 
-290 NADERR
+290 
-296 SASWTLLPQN
+296 
-306 AAAGADAP
+306 
-314 RESSADE
+314 
-321 RRSASWTLLP
+321 
-331 QNAAAGTDAPREP
+331 P
-344 SAGERRSS
+344 SAGERRSA
-352 SCTLL
+352 SC
-357 PQNAAAGADAPRE
+357 
-370 SSADE
+370 
-375 RRSASWTL
+375 TL

-420 ASQAGAFE
+420 TSQAGAFE

-454 PVLGYFTRPF
+454 PVLGYFAQPF

-532 LFRERILPAFPR
+532 LFRERILPAFPH
-544 PERLTIL
+544 PECLTIL
-551 QADAFAAAPALYQ
+551 QADAFAAAPALYR

-579 ADGLPMYERLKKMEV
+579 ADGLPMYERLKHMEV

>member
-1 MKRKLTGKAANPMR
+1 MR
-15 ARDEKLLQKLAAYL
+15 ARDGKLLQKLAVYL

-40 VRALSSEFSLPG
+40 VRALADEFSLTN

-89 DAAAYADDPYARAL
+89 DAAAYANDPYARAL

-164 WTLLPQNA
+164 
-172 AAGTDAPRE
+172 
-181 SSADERR
+181 
-188 SASCT
+188 
-193 LLPQN
+193 
-198 AAADT
+198 
-203 DAPRESNADERRSA
+203 
-217 SCTLLPQN
+217 
-225 AAADTDAPRE
+225 
-235 SNADERR
+235 
-242 SASCT
+242 
-247 LLPQNAAADT
+247 
-257 DAPRESNADERRS
+257 
-270 ALCTLLPQNAAAD
+270 
-283 AGAPRES
+283 
-290 NADERR
+290 
-296 SASWTLLPQN
+296 
-306 AAAGADAP
+306 
-314 RESSADE
+314 
-321 RRSASWTLLP
+321 
-331 QNAAAGTDAPREP
+331 
-344 SAGERRSS
+344 
-352 SCTLL
+352 CTLL

-370 SSADE
+370 SNADK

-400 DGHEDASRTRRSR
+400 DERKRASWTLLPQNAAAGTDAPRESNAGERRSASWTLLPQNAAAGADAPRESNAGGHEDALRTRRSR

-544 PERLTIL
+544 PECLTIL

-579 ADGLPMYERLKKMEV
+579 ADGLPMYERLKQMEV